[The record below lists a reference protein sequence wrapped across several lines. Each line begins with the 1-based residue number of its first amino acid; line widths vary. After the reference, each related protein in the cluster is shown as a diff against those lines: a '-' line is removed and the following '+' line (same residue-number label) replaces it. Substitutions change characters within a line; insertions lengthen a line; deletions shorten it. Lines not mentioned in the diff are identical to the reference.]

1 LLEGF
6 DLRLSKRIL
15 KITNVRSSK
24 MYMCKS
30 LMTPVESMDAKPGI
44 HEQQLRVSERK
55 VMRKI

>member
-1 LLEGF
+1 
-6 DLRLSKRIL
+6 
-15 KITNVRSSK
+15 